1 MQTMQEPPHEPVR
14 LSGEQLVRLMELQR
28 RLLDLVARG
37 GPLPERL
44 GEACRL
50 FESFVP
56 GAMATVMRL
65 GPSGRLHFASAPSVP
80 AAVQMLLDGVV
91 PGPDSGSCACAAW
104 TGEPAFVSDARED
117 PRWASLRD
125 VAAEHGIGACWSAPV
140 RLQSREVAGTFA
152 LTSFERRLPDMLHRQ
167 LMELG
172 AGVAGL
178 LFDQAAEHERQE
190 SEGAELRR
198 MALVAS
204 RVPVGVAITDLDGRI
219 QWVNEGF
226 RSLGG
231 LGDEDLLGHLRSEVM
246 LGERTDHKALQA
258 LHEAIAACQ
267 PFAGM
272 LVDYRRD
279 GGFAI
284 VQVASTPRRDAAG
297 RCEGALLVETD
308 VTASRRLA
316 DFNALLA
323 EVTECASAYDDAVPL
338 LQRVCELAVAH
349 AGLCLAWV
357 GQPGPDGWF
366 EFLASAGPAIG
377 YMEGLRIS
385 ADPALPEGGGSSGRT
400 WREGGG
406 YYNRSFAHAG
416 FLAPWRERAARFA
429 IGASATLPIRRGGR
443 MWAVLTVYHLRED
456 MFDAELR
463 TVLEAIAGSI
473 SRGLDRLDLVHRER
487 EIQALNQSMLDST
500 TVGVLLLRERV
511 VARANER
518 AAQLLGAAGA
528 QALLGT
534 RAIDLYADRA
544 QGEAMPGRIAEAFAK
559 DGRAVMEVAARRLD
573 GDQVWLRIEGAPFPR
588 TGFDQIWTLVDIS
601 GQHEALASQALLA
614 RALASV
620 KEGVIIT
627 DAEQRTVYVNRAF
640 ETITG
645 YGPDDILGR
654 NCNLLQGELT
664 DPGMRARITAR
675 LVAKDSFEGEIL
687 NYRKDGRSFWN
698 LLAITPL
705 RDEAGQVTHFVGV
718 QRNID
723 EIRALRDRLEY
734 LAFHDDLTGL
744 PNRRELD
751 RHLPGAIAAAQAA
764 RRALAVGKIDLDDFK
779 VVNESFGPSRGDQ
792 LLQQLS
798 QRIRQRLAP
807 GEFLARVGGDE
818 FVVVLSGRGSTFADD
833 ELDACARRLGE
844 AFADPVSLAPGLQV
858 EVSQS
863 MGIALFPDD
872 GAEGGLLLRN
882 AEEAL
887 YQCKQNRRS
896 RRRWWLRHGTT
907 PAADAHVEQ
916 SIAAYGEEA
925 SRLLRKLVSQ
935 TETVQQTFIEE
946 FYRRLGDEP
955 HSREILEGLA
965 PADLALLRER
975 QGEHLRRLAGGDL
988 SWERLQEESRRLGR
1002 IHALVGVDGAQ
1013 LMYWMAVYRDMLS
1026 AHFNAQPMLARE
1038 RYQVVQ
1044 LLDQRIRDDMQIQL
1058 QAQAETN
1065 EQFVEMV
1072 MQALPASWGSWTDAM
1087 GSELAQLARMPGIAC
1102 ALVLRQSSEGV
1113 FSVEAS
1119 DGPLAPQVTSLFAA
1133 EGGEIGP
1140 LRPPADSLLIR
1151 AWQSGRV
1158 HASASL
1164 VRSTRVDSWGEL
1176 DEHML
1181 RLGIRA
1187 GAHLPVL
1194 DAQGQPVAL
1203 LVVLGRFPRQF
1214 GGTVMQQFT
1223 RNLQQR
1229 WSEIWQRGTR
1239 PPPPVSQEQ
1248 AVAYRRRLFEGGLQM
1263 AVQPIVDLR
1272 DGRLAKVEAL
1282 ARLVLEDGTMVG
1294 PDVFIPLL
1302 RQAELDRLFVRG
1314 LDLALAA
1321 LGAWQA
1327 EGLVVDVSINL
1338 PPLTL
1343 AEPACASWVA
1353 QALATHRVAPHRLVL
1368 EVLETQQFD
1377 ELVRDENV
1385 QRLLD
1390 LGVQL
1395 AMDDLGSGYSSLRRL
1410 ASLPFSAIKVDQD
1423 LLKRL
1428 RIEPAQTISL
1438 VSAVIQMGRD
1448 FGCDVVVEG
1457 LEDAGMIEVARLLG
1471 ARYGQGYGLARP
1483 MPVEALPCWHR
1494 ETRMPDLSAPLSTRI
1509 GAVAFQ
1515 WWSIRHRSLHAATL
1529 DACPMSVLLAQ
1540 LGDAG
1545 QAARVL
1551 HDRQHA
1557 EPHNSAVARDL
1568 LDALEALV
1576 RSRLVD

>member
-1 MQTMQEPPHEPVR
+1 MQELPHEPVH

-28 RLLDLVARG
+28 RLLDLVAHE

-44 GEACRL
+44 DAACRL

-80 AAVQMLLDGVV
+80 AAVRELLDGVV
-91 PGPDSGSCACAAW
+91 PGPESGSCACAAW
-104 TGEPAFVSDARED
+104 TGEPAFVSDACED

-140 RLQSREVAGTFA
+140 RLRSREVAGTFA
-152 LTSFERRLPDMLHRQ
+152 LTSLQRRLPDVLHRQ

-178 LFDQAAEHERQE
+178 LFDQAAEHERRE
-190 SEGAELRR
+190 AEGAELRR

-226 RSLGG
+226 RGLGG
-231 LGDEDLLGHLRSEVM
+231 LGDEALLGHLRSEVM
-246 LGERTDHKALQA
+246 LGERTDRKALQA
-258 LHEAIAACQ
+258 LHEAIAAGQ
-267 PFAGM
+267 SFAGM
-272 LVDYRRD
+272 LVNYRQD

-316 DFNALLA
+316 EFNALLA

-338 LQRVCELAVAH
+338 LQRVCELAVGH
-349 AGLCLAWV
+349 AGLCLAWI
-357 GQPGPDGWF
+357 GRPGPDGWF

-377 YMEGLRIS
+377 YLEGLRIS
-385 ADPALPEGGGSSGRT
+385 ADPTLPEGGGSSGRT
-400 WREGGG
+400 WREGIG

-429 IGASATLPIRRGGR
+429 IGASATLPIRRGGS

-487 EIQALNQSMLDST
+487 EIQALNRSMLDSA
-500 TVGVLLLRERV
+500 TVGVVLLRDRV

-528 QALLGT
+528 EALLGV
-534 RAIDLYADRA
+534 RAMDLYADPA
-544 QGEAMPGRIAEAFAK
+544 QGQAMPRRIAEAFAK
-559 DGRAVMEVAARRLD
+559 DGRAVMEVAFRRLD
-573 GDQVWLRIEGAPFPR
+573 GGQAWLRIEGAPFPR

-601 GQHEALASQALLA
+601 GQREALASQALLA

-654 NCNLLQGELT
+654 NCSLLQGELT
-664 DPGMRARITAR
+664 DPAMRARITRRLAAR
-675 LVAKDSFEGEIL
+675 ESFEGEIL

-705 RDEAGQVTHFVGV
+705 RDEAGQLTHFVGV

-734 LAFHDDLTGL
+734 LAFHDDLTSL
-744 PNRRELD
+744 PNQRELD

-779 VVNESFGPSRGDQ
+779 AVNETFGPTRGDQ

-798 QRIRQRLAP
+798 QRMRERLAP

-818 FVVVLSGRGSTFADD
+818 FVVVFSSRAPGFTDD
-833 ELDACARRLGE
+833 ELEGCARRLGE
-844 AFADPVSLAPGLQV
+844 AFAGPVPLAPGLQA
-858 EVSQS
+858 EVSPS
-863 MGIALFPDD
+863 MGIAVFPED
-872 GAEGGLLLRN
+872 GAEGGLLLRY

-896 RRRWWLRHGTT
+896 RSRWWLRHGAT
-907 PAADAHVEQ
+907 PSMDAHTEQ
-916 SIAAYGEEA
+916 AIAAYGEEA
-925 SRLLRKLVSQ
+925 SRLLHKVAPQ
-935 TETVQQTFIEE
+935 TEAVKRAFIDE
-946 FYRRLGDEP
+946 FYERLGDEP

-965 PADLALLRER
+965 PDDLARLREH
-975 QGEHLRRLAGGDL
+975 QGEHLRQLAGGDL
-988 SWERLQEESRRLGR
+988 SQARLREDSRRVGR

-1013 LMYWMAVYRDMLS
+1013 LLYWMAVYREMLS
-1026 AHFNAQPMLARE
+1026 AHFNAQPMNARE

-1044 LLDQRIRDDMQIQL
+1044 LLDQRIRDDMQFQL

-1072 MQALPASWGSWTDAM
+1072 MQALPASWASWSDAV
-1087 GSELAQLARMPGIAC
+1087 GAELAQLGRMPGIAC

-1113 FSVEAS
+1113 FSVEGS

-1133 EGGEIGP
+1133 KGGEVGP
-1140 LRPPADSLLIR
+1140 LQPPSDSLLMR
-1151 AWQSGRV
+1151 AWQSGQV
-1158 HASASL
+1158 HASSSL
-1164 VRSTRVDSWGEL
+1164 VRRARADSWGAL

-1194 DAQGQPVAL
+1194 DAQGQPVAM

-1214 GGTVMQQFT
+1214 GSTVMQQFV
-1223 RNLQQR
+1223 RSLQQR
-1229 WSEIWQRGTR
+1229 WSEIWQRSLR

-1248 AVAYRRRLFEGGLQM
+1248 ALAYRRRLFEGGLRM
-1263 AVQPIVDLR
+1263 AMQPIVDLR

-1282 ARLVLEDGTMVG
+1282 ARLVLEDGTVIA

-1302 RQAELDRLFVRG
+1302 RQAELDRLFVCG
-1314 LDLALAA
+1314 LDQALAA
-1321 LGAWQA
+1321 LVAWEA

-1353 QALATHRVAPHRLVL
+1353 EALGRHGVAPHRLVL
-1368 EVLETQQFD
+1368 EVLETQQF
-1377 ELVRDENV
+1377 EEVVRDDNV

-1410 ASLPFSAIKVDQD
+1410 ASVPFSAIKVDQD
-1423 LLKRL
+1423 LLKRM
-1428 RIEPAQTISL
+1428 RSEPTQTISL

-1471 ARYGQGYGLARP
+1471 ARYGQGYGLGRP
-1483 MPVEALPCWHR
+1483 MPADVLVRWHR
-1494 ETRMPDLSAPLSTRI
+1494 EASLPDSSAPLSTLI

-1515 WWSIRHRSLHAATL
+1515 WWSIRHRPLHGPALET
-1529 DACPMSVLLAQ
+1529 CPMTALLSRLGEGAQ
-1540 LGDAG
+1540 DMRA
-1545 QAARVL
+1545 L
-1551 HDRQHA
+1551 HDRLHA
-1557 EPHNSAVARDL
+1557 GPHGEAVAQDL
-1568 LDALEALV
+1568 LDALEAMMGA
-1576 RSRLVD
+1576 RAAD